1 MVADLSSTPTT
12 PKPKVLP
19 PASAPAKPK
28 RVPLVVSDNNNNGG
42 SLQRRPKP
50 KNVTSRYLSYSNSV
64 TTATKRFPSLSP
76 ATNRRDQSVEM
87 STSAKMLTKTSAR
100 SLSVSFQ
107 GESFALPVSKVGKPA
122 TNGLKTGTPE
132 RKKAPSTVTTGR
144 SRRES
149 FMTMSV
155 DFTGEKPELSKSE
168 TAGEVRVLQKSITA
182 ETKLGHNKPETVR
195 ECDNPKLTRSIT
207 AEMNLEHN
215 KPEIVPDFD
224 NSDHTDSDPESIS
237 SGSTVGHVRGG
248 PRAIVVPARFWQ
260 ETINLLRRV
269 QPQPQRKPVPVSS
282 PPPLLK
288 NNKMSYGY
296 KVLHDGAKVAPRGS
310 SLLKND
316 SLGNT
321 VSILSFC
328 ADAKRGKVGEK
339 KLLDAHVLRVLHN
352 KHMQW
357 RFANAKVDAAMVV
370 QRAAAQKTLYNAWV
384 TISKLWHSVISK
396 RLQLQQLKHNLK
408 LHSLLKKQML
418 HLDNWDITERDYSI
432 SLADAIMALESSSL
446 CLPVISGAKAD
457 VQNLKDAICSAVD
470 VMQDMAVSIYSL
482 VTKVENVN
490 FMASELANA
499 MKTECSLLDQCKDL
513 LSTLTLLEQQDCSLR
528 AHALQLMPVAT
539 MTQRPE
545 MMPF

>member
-19 PASAPAKPK
+19 PVPAPAKPK

-42 SLQRRPKP
+42 SLQRRTKP

-64 TTATKRFPSLSP
+64 STPTKRFPSLSP

-87 STSAKMLTKTSAR
+87 STTAKMLTKTSAR

-132 RKKAPSTVTTGR
+132 RKKAPATVTTGR

-168 TAGEVRVLQKSITA
+168 TAGKVRVLQKSITA

-195 ECDNPKLTRSIT
+195 ECDNPKQTRSIT
-207 AEMNLEHN
+207 AEMKLEHN
-215 KPEIVPDFD
+215 KPETVPDFD
-224 NSDHTDSDPESIS
+224 NSDHTDSDPESSIS

-339 KLLDAHVLRVLHN
+339 KLLDAHVLRMLHN

-408 LHSLLKKQML
+408 LHYLLKKQML

-432 SLADAIMALESSSL
+432 SLAGAIMALESSSL

-470 VMQDMAVSIYSL
+470 VMQDMAVSICSL
-482 VTKVENVN
+482 VAKVENVN
-490 FMASELANA
+490 FMAFELANA

-513 LSTLTLLEQQDCSLR
+513 LSTLTLLEDCSLR

-545 MMPF
+545 MTPF